1 MYVYS
6 HWSLEADEPE
16 KEATNF
22 SFNSILLIVW
32 KVRKIPGKEKKRK
45 EKKKRVG
52 VGTEEKHRQEIA
64 HPNPNLN
71 LCFVSHSYRRTT
83 TTTYCSS
90 AAV

>member
-45 EKKKRVG
+45 EKKK
-52 VGTEEKHRQEIA
+52 ESASE
-64 HPNPNLN
+64 
-71 LCFVSHSYRRTT
+71 RRKNI
-83 TTTYCSS
+83 
-90 AAV
+90 VKKLLIRIRI